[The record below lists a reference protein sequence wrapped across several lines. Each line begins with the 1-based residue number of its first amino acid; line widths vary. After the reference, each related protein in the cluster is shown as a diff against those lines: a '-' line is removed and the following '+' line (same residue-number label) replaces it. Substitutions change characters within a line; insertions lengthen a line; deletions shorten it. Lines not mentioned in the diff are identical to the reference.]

1 MNMQSKIEQFCTDNP
16 YDVDTQA
23 KRLFAGDDK
32 KLILYVLALGLTMA
46 RARRRHAER
55 DFMKNV
61 GHAPPQER
69 LVPGRV
75 SGSVK
80 VIPSRKTRN
89 AMQQMLLDVW
99 RVNGEQKLGDA
110 TGNDLSV
117 AIKRELT
124 SSAGHE
130 KNAQFYAG
138 LKKELGPTDSVR
150 DRWDENA
157 LRNQIE
163 QVYGEFRKSEAA

>member
-1 MNMQSKIEQFCTDNP
+1 MNNQSKIEQFCTDNP

-23 KRLFAGDDK
+23 KRLFASDDE

-46 RARRRHAER
+46 RSRRRHMDR
-55 DFMKNV
+55 DYMKNI
-61 GHAPPQER
+61 GQAPPKER
-69 LVPGRV
+69 LAPGRV
-75 SGSVK
+75 TGSVK
-80 VIPSRKTRN
+80 VLHSKKARN
-89 AMQQMLLDVW
+89 AAQQLLLDVW

-117 AIKRELT
+117 AIKREMT

-130 KNAQFYAG
+130 KNAQFYTK
-138 LKKELGPTDSVR
+138 LKNELGPSDAVR
-150 DRWDENA
+150 DRWDEQ
-157 LRNQIE
+157 LVRDQIE